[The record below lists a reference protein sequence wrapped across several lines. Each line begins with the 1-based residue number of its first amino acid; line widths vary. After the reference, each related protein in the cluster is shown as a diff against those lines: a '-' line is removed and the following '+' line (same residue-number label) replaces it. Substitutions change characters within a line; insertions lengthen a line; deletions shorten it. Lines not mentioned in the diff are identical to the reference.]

1 MVHKGNRGVQ
11 RRGGW
16 GGREGEWLEKL
27 KGRKNMPGETQRKKE
42 KDEEKERGGAIRSLK
57 REILK
62 TRQSE
67 TEKNQNTGRGEE
79 WENQRERRGTRHTGG
94 AGPQGRRRP

>member
-1 MVHKGNRGVQ
+1 MGWKRGRVVRKIKGQKKICQEKHRG
-11 RRGGW
+11 RKKRTKKKRGG
-16 GGREGEWLEKL
+16 GG
-27 KGRKNMPGETQRKKE
+27 
-42 KDEEKERGGAIRSLK
+42 IRSLK